1 MLKKILAG
9 IGILILLVIAYVFY
23 TNYPKLE
30 VVSSYAAKKVCSCT
44 FISDRTQESIEAEDL
59 ARSPLGIASSTIDRE
74 NKRVTTSVFGMHKKV
89 AEYRENLGCVL
100 IQGKDDFN
108 VHFPSTTIQ
117 YNNPDSLP
125 FPYGDQII
133 DAQMDNVDYEKLKAA
148 ADGYFDENG
157 AMTEKKTR
165 AILVLHKDTLLYE
178 RYAQGYD
185 KDTEMLGWSMTK
197 SIMNAHVGMRVLDGA
212 VSIEDDNLFPE
223 WADDERKSITL
234 ENLLHMASGLEWDE
248 VYAEVSPA
256 TKMLFAAE
264 DIVKAAKSSPL
275 EYEPGEHWEYS
286 SGTSNLIA
294 GYLRSTFD
302 NDEDHYLYPYQR
314 IFGPLNMK
322 SAVME
327 TDEAGNYIGSSY
339 CYATARDWARFGTLY
354 LHDGVWNGQRLLP
367 EGWVDFTK
375 TPVPASEGVYG
386 AHFWTNAN
394 GSYSKD
400 APSDLYS
407 MNGFEGQRVF
417 IIPSKDLIIVRLG
430 LSENLDLYKLA
441 GEISKAIQ

>member
-1 MLKKILAG
+1 ML
-9 IGILILLVIAYVFY
+9 LLG
-23 TNYPKLE
+23 
-30 VVSSYAAKKVCSCT
+30 SSA
-44 FISDRTQESIEAEDL
+44 
-59 ARSPLGIASSTIDRE
+59 P
-74 NKRVTTSVFGMHKKV
+74 
-89 AEYRENLGCVL
+89 
-100 IQGKDDFN
+100 
-108 VHFPSTTIQ
+108 
-117 YNNPDSLP
+117 
-125 FPYGDQII
+125 
-133 DAQMDNVDYEKLKAA
+133 
-148 ADGYFDENG
+148 
-157 AMTEKKTR
+157 
-165 AILVLHKDTLLYE
+165 
-178 RYAQGYD
+178 
-185 KDTEMLGWSMTK
+185 
-197 SIMNAHVGMRVLDGA
+197 
-212 VSIEDDNLFPE
+212 
-223 WADDERKSITL
+223 
-234 ENLLHMASGLEWDE
+234 
-248 VYAEVSPA
+248 
-256 TKMLFAAE
+256 
-264 DIVKAAKSSPL
+264 
-275 EYEPGEHWEYS
+275 
-286 SGTSNLIA
+286 
-294 GYLRSTFD
+294 TFD